1 MLKRINWKAIGIG
14 FLWVISLS
22 GLIVLMSFIEHEKSA
37 QQCTDVKV
45 YIPGNQTFV
54 NRQEIDRIL
63 WSVGG
68 QLKGKDLTTI
78 NTQNLEDAIKM
89 NAFIRTAKVY
99 ADMNGVIR
107 VRIEQR
113 EPVLRVINIKNQDFY
128 IDQDGMKIPVS
139 PNFTAQVL
147 VANGNITEDLESKVR
162 GLRTPMAKD
171 LFKLAKFIQQ
181 DTLWSEQIEQI
192 YVNANSEIQLV
203 PRVGDHQIIIGD
215 ADSLERKFKNLL
227 LFYKK
232 AMPKVG
238 WNTYKTINVKYLNQ
252 IICKKSGIAPD
263 TLSRAI
269 VLADSTKKDTLKTV
283 QATVKN

>member
-14 FLWVISLS
+14 FIWAISLS
-22 GLIVLMSFIEHEKSA
+22 GLIVLMSFIEREKSA

-63 WSVGG
+63 TSVGG
-68 QLKGKDLTTI
+68 QLKGKDLNTI
-78 NTQNLEDAIKM
+78 NTQSLEDAIKM

-113 EPVLRVINIKNQDFY
+113 EPVLRVINVKNQDFY

-147 VANGNITEDLESKVR
+147 VANGNITEDLESRVR
-162 GLRTPMAKD
+162 GLKTPLAKD

-227 LFYKK
+227 IFYKR

-252 IICKKSGIAPD
+252 IICKKSGLAPD
-263 TLSRAI
+263 TLARQ
-269 VLADSTKKDTLKTV
+269 VVVDSTKTDTLKTV

>member
-1 MLKRINWKAIGIG
+1 
-14 FLWVISLS
+14 
-22 GLIVLMSFIEHEKSA
+22 
-37 QQCTDVKV
+37 
-45 YIPGNQTFV
+45 
-54 NRQEIDRIL
+54 L

-269 VLADSTKKDTLKTV
+269 VVADSTKTDTLKTV

>member
-78 NTQNLEDAIKM
+78 NTQNLEDAIKL

-263 TLSRAI
+263 TLSRATAI
-269 VLADSTKKDTLKTV
+269 ADSTKTDTLKTV

>member
-1 MLKRINWKAIGIG
+1 MLKRINWKAIAIG

-181 DTLWSEQIEQI
+181 DTLWSDQIEQI

-269 VLADSTKKDTLKTV
+269 VVADSTQIDTLKTV

>member
-37 QQCTDVKV
+37 QHCTDVKV

-269 VLADSTKKDTLKTV
+269 VVADSTKTDTLKTV

>member
-269 VLADSTKKDTLKTV
+269 VVADSTKTDTLKTV

>member
-22 GLIVLMSFIEHEKSA
+22 GLIVLMSFIEHEKST

-63 WSVGG
+63 MSVAG

-107 VRIEQR
+107 VRVEQR
-113 EPVLRVINIKNQDFY
+113 EPVLRVINLKNQDFY

-147 VANGNITEDLESKVR
+147 VANGNIAEDLESKVR
-162 GLRTPMAKD
+162 GLRTPLAKD
-171 LFKLAKFIQQ
+171 LFKLAKYIQQ

-192 YVNANSEIQLV
+192 YVNTNSEIQLV
-203 PRVGDHQIIIGD
+203 PRVGDHQIIIGN

-252 IICKKSGIAPD
+252 IICIPCQKLAGIPIK
-263 TLSRAI
+263 LSM
-269 VLADSTKKDTLKTV
+269 
-283 QATVKN
+283 